1 MKIYNQSEIVL
12 LLFPF
17 SDSSEGKR
25 RPALVLFDTGDDDLI
40 VARITSQMTQTE
52 FDVEILEWQKA
63 GLLVPSVVR
72 VHKLA
77 TLEKSL
83 VERKLGALILE
94 DWVEVRK
101 RMLHLWSLI

>member
-1 MKIYNQSEIVL
+1 MKIYNPGEIVL

-40 VARITSQMTQTE
+40 VARITSQITQTE

-72 VHKLA
+72 IHKLA
-77 TLEKSL
+77 TLGKSL
-83 VERKLGALILE
+83 VERKLGTLAPG
-94 DWVEVRK
+94 DWAEVRK
-101 RMLHLWSLI
+101 RILYLWSLI

>member
-1 MKIYNQSEIVL
+1 MKIYNPGEIVL

-25 RPALVLFDTGDDDLI
+25 RPALVLFDTGDDDLV
-40 VARITSQMTQTE
+40 VARITSQITQTE

-83 VERKLGALILE
+83 VERKLGTLTPE
-94 DWVEVRK
+94 DWSQA
-101 RMLHLWSLI
+101 RMRIRQFWSII